1 MCVCVC
7 KREKERGDSHRP
19 RGRGVGW
26 DAELKGSEERRGGW
40 SVMWSLFPVWLAG
53 LHLSPNVGGLN
64 CFPYRGDRS
73 EAWYAQ
79 NCLEP
84 LPL

>member
-1 MCVCVC
+1 MRKRKKVGEE

-40 SVMWSLFPVWLAG
+40 SGSQG
-53 LHLSPNVGGLN
+53 LPG
-64 CFPYRGDRS
+64 P
-73 EAWYAQ
+73 
-79 NCLEP
+79 
-84 LPL
+84 

>member
-1 MCVCVC
+1 MCVCVCVC

-40 SVMWSLFPVWLAG
+40 SGSQG
-53 LHLSPNVGGLN
+53 LPG
-64 CFPYRGDRS
+64 P
-73 EAWYAQ
+73 
-79 NCLEP
+79 
-84 LPL
+84 